1 MIVGKG
7 AMGLW
12 DRWFRFRRKN
22 SAGQVNGA
30 AFRRRGELALA
41 RARDV
46 TRQHGWVLLE
56 QDEELLA
63 QALDQLDA
71 FGFTPSFV
79 PDLAYVAFCLSG
91 DLTRFRHAPQRLL
104 LRLRNLEGQP
114 LFNRVLLP
122 DPDGV
127 GGRDSYV
134 DLLWEAAAAAGTSE
148 YLSGV
153 SWGLDFADTRRG
165 FVNYTL
171 AQRRHSV
178 QIIIEAARWDPAA
191 LREIT
196 TSVTPSHFDLIFDG
210 TELFCWVA
218 VRNANRFLASL
229 PGQPD

>member
-1 MIVGKG
+1 M
-7 AMGLW
+7 
-12 DRWFRFRRKN
+12 
-22 SAGQVNGA
+22 
-30 AFRRRGELALA
+30 A
-41 RARDV
+41 RQR
-46 TRQHGWVLLE
+46 GWVILE

-63 QALDQLDA
+63 AALSQLDA

-79 PDLAYVAFCLSG
+79 PDMTYVAFCLDG
-91 DLTRFRHAPQRLL
+91 DLTRFRRAPQSLL

-127 GGRDSYV
+127 GGQDSYV

-153 SWGLDFADTRRG
+153 SWGMDFDDARRG

-178 QIIIEAARWDPAA
+178 RIIIDAARWDPAA
-191 LREIT
+191 LREIG
-196 TSVTPSHFDLIFDG
+196 TSVTPSHFDLIFEG

-218 VRNANRFLASL
+218 AKKADRFLASL